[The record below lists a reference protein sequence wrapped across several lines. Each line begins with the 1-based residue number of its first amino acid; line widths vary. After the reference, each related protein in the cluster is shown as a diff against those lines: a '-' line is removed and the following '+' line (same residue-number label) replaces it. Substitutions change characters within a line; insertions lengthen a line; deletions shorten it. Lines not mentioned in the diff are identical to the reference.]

1 MTTEKS
7 PHRRTTTTATTTSAE
22 YQVRRVTAAGDGR
35 KAARPV
41 SGPGTFATRDL
52 AEREQ
57 ELERRVHAARS
68 S

>member
-1 MTTEKS
+1 MTTDKS
-7 PHRRTTTTATTTSAE
+7 PHRRTTTTTSAE
-22 YQVRRVTAAGDGR
+22 YQVRRATAVGDGQ

-41 SGPGTFATRDL
+41 SGPSTLTTRDL